1 MPCQL
6 KAVNLKD
13 SSEEFDCLV
22 LIQDDMLPCAIK
34 EHIESSMQFD
44 KAFKSDVSCFKCDG
58 RPTIYSPLD
67 FDDYSD
73 VRDYHKAGKKAI
85 ERALKGGFQSPVLVL
100 PSNPKFKDGELLALL
115 GALDAL
121 YVPIQYREDV
131 PTKARRLEVLRVAMQ
146 DNTMVENLIKTA
158 VMIESGLYVSR
169 DIGGEFN
176 VVESIIEPYSNV
188 ILYSRC

>member
-1 MPCQL
+1 M

-13 SSEEFDCLV
+13 SNIEYDCMV
-22 LIQDDMLPCAIK
+22 VVQDEMLPSNLK
-34 EHIESSMQFD
+34 EYVESAKKFD
-44 KAFKSDVSCFKCDG
+44 KAFSTDVSCFKCDG
-58 RPTIYSPLD
+58 QATIYSPLD

-85 ERALKGGFQSPVLVL
+85 ERALKGGFTAPLLVL
-100 PSNPKFKDGELLALL
+100 PSSPKFKNGELLTLL

-131 PTKARRLEVLRVAMQ
+131 PSKAQRLSVLRVAIQ
-146 DNTMVENLIKTA
+146 ENEMLDSLIKAA

-169 DIGGEFN
+169 DIGGEFKLFQ
-176 VVESIIEPYSNV
+176 SIQKPY
-188 ILYSRC
+188 